1 MRLRAQRPL
10 GEWLGVTIYTF
21 IGIGVNLAAV
31 TSSNEAATMETQ
43 YWAWGFATMIG
54 KSVLTVSFVQVSPL
68 QLEVPSNHAYLSTP
82 TGIYISGGSSGGFLN
97 PVLIITLTIFRG
109 FPWRRVP
116 LYIFVQVLGAFCGAL
131 LAVGVYYDS
140 IMYLDGALLP
150 ESTGVSM
157 YTQPR
162 DWVRPSTA
170 FFCELLGS
178 GVLTCTIMALGD
190 SGNSPPGAGMHA
202 FIIGLVVT
210 ATSMALSW
218 PTRGCFNPARDLGPR
233 LAALAVGYPTSSFS
247 AGNSWWIWGGWVA
260 PMIGGLLGAL
270 MYDLCIFKGGESPVN
285 FSFGRWRNKA
295 LKGES
300 NVLKKAFRSRRHTA
314 IDKRLESGNMAAPE
328 DMR

>member
-1 MRLRAQRPL
+1 M
-10 GEWLGVTIYTF
+10 
-21 IGIGVNLAAV
+21 
-31 TSSNEAATMETQ
+31 
-43 YWAWGFATMIG
+43 
-54 KSVLTVSFVQVSPL
+54 
-68 QLEVPSNHAYLSTP
+68 
-82 TGIYISGGSSGGFLN
+82 
-97 PVLIITLTIFRG
+97 IITLTIFRG

-162 DWVRPSTA
+162 DWIRPSTA

-178 GVLTCTIMALGD
+178 GVITCTVMALGD

-218 PTRGCFNPARDLGPR
+218 PTRGCFNPARDFGPR

-247 AGNSWWIWGGWVA
+247 AWNSWWIWGGWVA

>member
-1 MRLRAQRPL
+1 L
-10 GEWLGVTIYTF
+10 GPDRRTT
-21 IGIGVNLAAV
+21 
-31 TSSNEAATMETQ
+31 
-43 YWAWGFATMIG
+43 
-54 KSVLTVSFVQVSPL
+54 LT
-68 QLEVPSNHAYLSTP
+68 STP

-314 IDKRLESGNMAAPE
+314 IDKRFESGNMAAPE

>member
-1 MRLRAQRPL
+1 
-10 GEWLGVTIYTF
+10 
-21 IGIGVNLAAV
+21 
-31 TSSNEAATMETQ
+31 
-43 YWAWGFATMIG
+43 
-54 KSVLTVSFVQVSPL
+54 
-68 QLEVPSNHAYLSTP
+68 
-82 TGIYISGGSSGGFLN
+82 
-97 PVLIITLTIFRG
+97 VLIITLTIFRG

-116 LYIFVQVLGAFCGAL
+116 LYLFVQVLGAFCGAL

-140 IMYLDGALLP
+140 IMYLDGALLR

-233 LAALAVGYPTSSFS
+233 LAALAVGYPTSSFN
-247 AGNSWWIWGGWVA
+247 AWNSWWIWGGWVA

-314 IDKRLESGNMAAPE
+314 IDKKLESGNMTARE